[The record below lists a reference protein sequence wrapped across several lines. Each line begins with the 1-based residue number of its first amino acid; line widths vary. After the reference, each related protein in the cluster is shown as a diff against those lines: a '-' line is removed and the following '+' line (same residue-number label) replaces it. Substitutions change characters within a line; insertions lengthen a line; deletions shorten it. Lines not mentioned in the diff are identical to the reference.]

1 MPLHRLM
8 KMLALFA
15 FGLVLAACSSLGTR
29 DDLKGPPGATFHS
42 RKAPAA
48 YAQCLTPLWRDTTV
62 VGGQATVETVAGAA
76 GGLRMTLKIAGAPAR
91 VLDVVPKAG
100 GSEVR
105 YWNLSLDF
113 GGGGAT
119 KAKSAQ
125 AIEGCL

>member
-1 MPLHRLM
+1 MPLQPLM
-8 KMLALFA
+8 KTPALLAV
-15 FGLVLAACSSLGTR
+15 GLGLAACTSLGSR
-29 DDLKGPPGATFHS
+29 DELNGPPGATFHS

-48 YAQCLTPLWRDTTV
+48 YAQCLTPLWRDTAL
-62 VGGQATVETVAGAA
+62 VGGQATVETVPGAA

-91 VLDVVPKAG
+91 VLDVMPRAG

-105 YWNLSLDF
+105 YWNLSFDF

-119 KAKSAQ
+119 KARSAQ